1 MGTRSAREEIA
12 YEYGKI
18 RKFGKEGVDTVVLLG
33 MEFVSF
39 GAFLLARSPI
49 SRNRKER
56 EDFGTIS
63 DSLKFDSKI

>member
-1 MGTRSAREEIA
+1 MGTRDRL
-12 YEYGKI
+12 GKKSLTNME
-18 RKFGKEGVDTVVLLG
+18 KFGKEGVDTVVLLG